1 MTITQRIEL
10 RRLGYTKEEIAE
22 LAEMEKTPD
31 PPAEPEPTPPA
42 EPEPTPP
49 AEPEP
54 KPDPQAEI
62 LAAINKLTLAI
73 QGNRLNTNEQPDPPK
88 PETATD
94 IFNNILKG

>member
-22 LAEMEKTPD
+22 LAEMEKNPE
-31 PPAEPEPTPPA
+31 PEPAAPAEPEPA
-42 EPEPTPP
+42 VEE
-49 AEPEP
+49 

-62 LAAINKLTLAI
+62 LAAIKKLTLAI
-73 QGNRLNTNEQPDPPK
+73 QGNRLNTNEQPEPPK
-88 PETATD
+88 PETAAD

>member
-22 LAEMEKTPD
+22 LAEMEKNPE
-31 PPAEPEPTPPA
+31 PEPAAPAEPEPAAPA
-42 EPEPTPP
+42 EPEP
-49 AEPEP
+49 AVEE

-62 LAAINKLTLAI
+62 LAAIKKLTLAI
-73 QGNRLNTNEQPDPPK
+73 QGNRLNTNEQPEPPK
-88 PETATD
+88 PETAAD